1 MSDDGLNG
9 VERGLPEPCR
19 SNQGDDMATD
29 HIQPQPGRR
38 PVYPVDADG
47 DEKEPKPT
55 KPPRVAPAGSP
66 DDPASD
72 ENTEPANH
80 PNDE

>member
-1 MSDDGLNG
+1 M
-9 VERGLPEPCR
+9 P
-19 SNQGDDMATD
+19 TD

-38 PVYPVDADG
+38 PVYPVDNDDRG
-47 DEKEPKPT
+47 KSPQPT
-55 KPPRVAPAGSP
+55 KSSPVAPAGGA

-72 ENTEPANH
+72 ENTESANH